1 MTSFPK
7 IGLAAYAAFALVS
20 VLGRPAAADG
30 THPLGV
36 KRLVLAHGIDAR
48 EPQEP
53 SSTFKANDDRVYA
66 FVEVQNPSKT
76 EGTIHV
82 VFEPPTGPALA
93 EIPLKVGESA
103 RFRTWAFTRK
113 AHAPGEWAVVV
124 RDDHGKLLG
133 KQTFVVEK

>member
-1 MTSFPK
+1 MSSFPK
-7 IGLAAYAAFALVS
+7 IGLLAYAAFAVVS
-20 VLGRPAAADG
+20 VLGKPADAEG
-30 THPLGV
+30 SRSLGV
-36 KRLVLAHGIDAR
+36 KRLVLAHGVVAR

-53 SSTFKANDDRVYA
+53 ATTFKSNDDRVYA
-66 FVEVQNPSKT
+66 FVEVQNPAKT
-76 EGTIHV
+76 EATIHV
-82 VFEPPTGPALA
+82 VFEPPSGPALA

-133 KQTFVVEK
+133 KQTFVVEN